1 MSGAGPDQEEVHSA
15 VPVPDLTVIDEAL
28 RAGPDAIKE
37 AVKKVRPADLGR
49 DLSRRTPDE
58 ARALLDGIDDR
69 RGAAMLR
76 AAHPVVAAQL
86 LGGIDVKRAVHLLG
100 FVPTDHEV
108 AILSQ
113 LSPEQRSKIEQS
125 YPPEEKADVDRLLSY
140 PESAVGRL
148 MTTKILRC
156 ERTATAGEAM
166 DILKANADE
175 IEVAVNCYVT
185 DNKKLIG
192 VVPLREISV
201 ADRTTPVE
209 KLMTPDPI
217 AVREDAA
224 RGDAAEIINTHDF
237 LSLPIVDNNGLLV
250 GAVRVDDLLGA
261 ALDQVGT
268 GILNQGGVAGK
279 IAGRAPYFL
288 TPIIRTVRSR
298 LTWLVLLF
306 VAETATG
313 TVLRY
318 FDDELAKVVALSFF
332 VPLLIGTGGNAGSQ
346 TVSTIIRALAL
357 GEVRVR
363 DVLRV
368 VRREVTAGVLLGVLL
383 GTIAF
388 FRALLWGVDYDLA
401 LCVAVTILVVCT
413 WANAVGAAIPLAAQR
428 FGIDPTVISAPLI
441 TTLVDASGLFIYF
454 SVAKLMIASLST
466 APTVHELPTWQSA
479 AIVVHSESVGDLD
492 IKATGDAKGHVRS
505 LAITGSGIAIDVPA
519 TWLDTL
525 PPIELGTV
533 ALRGEGPA
541 SAHTLDLSFATG
553 GDEDERVRFAISNGT
568 ITQATIIKTT
578 AEGKEK
584 TEVRKPPATAPP

>member
-1 MSGAGPDQEEVHSA
+1 M
-15 VPVPDLTVIDEAL
+15 
-28 RAGPDAIKE
+28 
-37 AVKKVRPADLGR
+37 
-49 DLSRRTPDE
+49 
-58 ARALLDGIDDR
+58 
-69 RGAAMLR
+69 R
-76 AAHPVVAAQL
+76 AAHPAVAAQL
-86 LGGIDVKRAVHLLG
+86 LARIDAKRAVHLLS
-100 FVPTDHEV
+100 FVPTDQEV
-108 AILSQ
+108 AILGQLAPSQ
-113 LSPEQRSKIEQS
+113 RTTIEQA
-125 YPPEEKADVDRLLSY
+125 YPADEKVVVDRLLSH
-140 PESAVGRL
+140 PEPAVGRM
-148 MTTKILRC
+148 MTPKIWRC
-156 ERTATAGEAM
+156 AKTATVGDAM
-166 DILKANADE
+166 DVLRTNASE
-175 IEVAVNCYVT
+175 IEVAVNCYIT
-185 DNKKLIG
+185 DGEQLVG
-192 VVPLREISV
+192 VMPLRELSITDRATPIASV
-201 ADRTTPVE
+201 
-209 KLMTPDPI
+209 MTPAPI
-217 AVREDAA
+217 AVREDVL

-237 LSLPIVDNNGLLV
+237 LSLPVIDHAGALI

-261 ALDQVGT
+261 ALDKVGT

-288 TPIIRTVRSR
+288 TPLRRTVRSR

-363 DVLRV
+363 DVMRV
-368 VRREVTAGVLLGVLL
+368 IRREVSAGVLLGILL

-454 SVAKLMIASLST
+454 TVAKLMIASLS
-466 APTVHELPTWQSA
+466 AATVAQEIPRWESA
-479 AIVVHSESVGDLD
+479 VVVAHSTTLGTIDV
-492 IKATGDAKGHVRS
+492 KASADPQGHVRT
-505 LAITGSGIAIDVPA
+505 LAIEGAEIPA
-519 TWLDTL
+519 TWLATL
-525 PPIELGTV
+525 PPLELD
-533 ALRGEGPA
+533 
-541 SAHTLDLSFATG
+541 TLAMRTDAPTHRLLVTFATTG
-553 GDEDERVRFAISNGT
+553 ADDPHVRLTIENGKVVD
-568 ITQATIIKTT
+568 ATIVRTT

-584 TEVRKPPATAPP
+584 LEPRKPPS